1 MIFNKSYFF
10 PRCAVFLGAFALMI
24 SSAQAQGFQLQT
36 ADGKDHTN
44 SNTTGGWRTFALPEN
59 KSQDGKKVPE
69 TPNTKAN
76 TSAEKLT
83 PSEKTEIPSK
93 KATKSATKAKKPSKP
108 SNVVRIISSTIDN
121 SALIMA
127 NDLARLLDD
136 GKKLRIVPI
145 IGKGTAQ
152 SLKDIYYLKGVDIGI
167 IQADVLH
174 YYKAS
179 KKLPE
184 PNKFIRY
191 IATLG
196 SQEVHVIAR
205 KNIKSLK
212 ELSGRNV
219 NIGPLEGGNAITAQA
234 VFRTHGIDINSVHM
248 ENPAA
253 LARLKTGAI
262 DAVVIVGG
270 KPVASLLN
278 SLATSKE
285 FHLIDINFDEALG
298 KRYNPTVMIHEDYP
312 FLISKN
318 KVVSSIS
325 VDMVMA
331 MYYWPKGT
339 ARYAK
344 VERFVDAFFNGLHN
358 LQTPLYHDKW
368 KEVRIEH
375 DLAGWKRFRA
385 AEEWINKQNS
395 KKRKLSKLPNG

>member
-1 MIFNKSYFF
+1 MFSTAY
-10 PRCAVFLGAFALMI
+10 G
-24 SSAQAQGFQLQT
+24 QGFQLQT
-36 ADGKDHTN
+36 ADGKDHTH

-59 KSQDGKKVPE
+59 KSQAGKRQLTEQKGNDKASADKTPPAEKNVTAPKKKV
-69 TPNTKAN
+69 
-76 TSAEKLT
+76 
-83 PSEKTEIPSK
+83 K
-93 KATKSATKAKKPSKP
+93 KAAKP

-121 SALIMA
+121 SALVMA

-167 IQADVLH
+167 IQTDVLH
-174 YYKAS
+174 YYKANR
-179 KKLPE
+179 KLPE

-196 SQEVHVIAR
+196 AQEVHVVAR
-205 KNIKSLK
+205 KNIKSFK
-212 ELSGRNV
+212 ELQGRNV

-234 VFRTHGIDINSVHM
+234 VLKAHQIEINSVHM
-248 ENPAA
+248 ENRAA

-270 KPVASLLN
+270 KPVVNLLN
-278 SLATSKE
+278 VLATSNE
-285 FHLIDINFDEALG
+285 FHLLDINFNETLS

-312 FLISKN
+312 FLISKD
-318 KVVSSIS
+318 KVVSSVS

-344 VERFVDAFFNGLHN
+344 VERFVKAFFSNLSN
-358 LQTPLYHDKW
+358 LQTPLYHNKW
-368 KEVRIEH
+368 GEVRIEH
-375 DLAGWKRFRA
+375 DLAGWKRFQA
-385 AEEWINKQNS
+385 AKDWLNQD
-395 KKRKLSKLPNG
+395 KKKKLSSLPKR